1 MGVNALRVMVI
12 FTPTLALPHQGG
24 GNRFFCTVG
33 LFIAAWW
40 SVSAGAADAQGYPAK
55 PLRML
60 VGFPAGSSLDTA
72 ARIVGGKLSE
82 LLRQNVIIDNRAGAA
97 GNIATE
103 IAARARP
110 DGYTLLMGANGALA
124 INPALYA
131 KLPFDTVKDLAPIS
145 KIVDTANILV
155 INVLSSAN
163 SVEQLIALART
174 GALLGG
180 SSGVGSPG
188 HLALELFN
196 MMAGTKIVHVAYKA
210 SAPALLDVMGG
221 NIHLTF
227 ATAATAA
234 PLIKAGKLKGLGV
247 TALKRSTL
255 LPELPTISETGL
267 AGFEVTGWYGVLAP
281 AGTPR
286 PLINQLNAAI
296 VTALNLPDV
305 RQSMLAQGFDISPG
319 TPEEFGA
326 FIRAEIAKWG
336 KVVKFSG
343 AKAN

>member
-1 MGVNALRVMVI
+1 MTNGGVAWLLRFAIPM
-12 FTPTLALPHQGG
+12 L
-24 GNRFFCTVG
+24 
-33 LFIAAWW
+33 AAWCAI
-40 SVSAGAADAQGYPAK
+40 SASAADAQGYPAK

-60 VGFPAGSSLDTA
+60 VGFPAGSSLDSA

-82 LLRQNVIIDNRAGAA
+82 LLRQNIIIDNRAGAA

-103 IAARARP
+103 IVARARP

-145 KIVDTANILV
+145 KVVDTANILV
-155 INVLSSAN
+155 INVQSSAN
-163 SVEQLIALART
+163 SVGQLIALAKA
-174 GALLGG
+174 GPLLGG

-210 SAPALLDVMGG
+210 SAPALIDVMAG

-234 PLIKAGKLKGLGV
+234 PLIKAGKLKGLGG
-247 TALKRSTL
+247 TALKRSSL
-255 LPELPTISETGL
+255 LPDLPTIAETGL
-267 AGFEVTGWYGVLAP
+267 AGFEVSGWYGVLAP

-286 PLINQLNAAI
+286 PIINQLNTAI
-296 VTALNLPDV
+296 VTALNSPDV
-305 RQSMLAQGFDISPG
+305 RQNMTAQGFEISPS
-319 TPEEFGA
+319 TPEEFGT

-336 KVVKFSG
+336 RVVKFSG
-343 AKAN
+343 AQAN

>member
-1 MGVNALRVMVI
+1 MALLLR
-12 FTPTLALPHQGG
+12 
-24 GNRFFCTVG
+24 
-33 LFIAAWW
+33 IAAALLLAWW
-40 SVSAGAADAQGYPAK
+40 AVSPVIADAQGYPAK
-55 PLRML
+55 PMRML
-60 VGFPAGSSLDTA
+60 VGFPAGSSLDSA
-72 ARIVGGKLSE
+72 ARIVAGKLSE
-82 LLRQNVIIDNRAGAA
+82 LLRQNIIIDNRAGAA

-103 IAARARP
+103 IVARARP

-145 KIVDTANILV
+145 KVVDTANILV
-155 INVLSSAN
+155 VNVLSSAN
-163 SVEQLIALART
+163 SVAQMIALAKA
-174 GALLGG
+174 GPLLGG

-210 SAPALLDVMGG
+210 SAPALIDVMGG

-247 TALKRSTL
+247 TALKRSIL
-255 LPELPTISETGL
+255 LPDLPTISENGL
-267 AGFEVTGWYGVLAP
+267 AGFEVSGWYGVLAP

-286 PLINQLNAAI
+286 PIVNQLNAAI

-305 RQSMLAQGFDISPG
+305 RQSMSAQGFEISPS
-319 TPEEFGA
+319 TPEEFGT

-336 KVVKFSG
+336 RVVKFSG

>member
-1 MGVNALRVMVI
+1 MTSGGAAL
-12 FTPTLALPHQGG
+12 LL
-24 GNRFFCTVG
+24 RFAMP
-33 LFIAAWW
+33 LLAAWW
-40 SVSAGAADAQGYPAK
+40 PVCSGAADAQSYPAK

-60 VGFPAGSSLDTA
+60 VGFPAGSSLDSA

-82 LLRQNVIIDNRAGAA
+82 LLRQNIIIDNRAGAA

-103 IAARARP
+103 IVARARP

-145 KIVDTANILV
+145 KVVDTANILV
-155 INVLSSAN
+155 VNVQSSAT
-163 SVEQLIALART
+163 SVEQLVALAKA
-174 GALLGG
+174 GPLLGG

-188 HLALELFN
+188 HLASELFN

-210 SAPALLDVMGG
+210 SAPALLDVMAG

-234 PLIKAGKLKGLGV
+234 PLIKAGKLKGLGG
-247 TALKRSTL
+247 TALKRPSL
-255 LPELPTISETGL
+255 LPDLPTIAETGL
-267 AGFEVTGWYGVLAP
+267 AGFEVSGWYGVLAP

-286 PLINQLNAAI
+286 PIINQLNTAI

-305 RQSMLAQGFDISPG
+305 RQNMTAQGFEISPS
-319 TPEEFGA
+319 TPEEFGN
-326 FIRAEIAKWG
+326 FIRAEITKWG
-336 KVVKFSG
+336 RVVKYSG

>member
-1 MGVNALRVMVI
+1 MTSGGAAL
-12 FTPTLALPHQGG
+12 LL
-24 GNRFFCTVG
+24 RFAMP
-33 LFIAAWW
+33 LLAAWW
-40 SVSAGAADAQGYPAK
+40 RVCSGAADAQSYPAK

-60 VGFPAGSSLDTA
+60 VGFPAGSSLDSA

-82 LLRQNVIIDNRAGAA
+82 LLRQNIIIDNRAGAA

-103 IAARARP
+103 IVARARP

-145 KIVDTANILV
+145 KVVDTANILV
-155 INVLSSAN
+155 VNVQSSAT
-163 SVEQLIALART
+163 SVEQLVALAKA
-174 GALLGG
+174 GPLLGG

-188 HLALELFN
+188 HLASELFN

-210 SAPALLDVMGG
+210 SAPALLDVMAG

-234 PLIKAGKLKGLGV
+234 PLIKAGKLKGLGG
-247 TALKRSTL
+247 TALKRSSL
-255 LPELPTISETGL
+255 LPDLPTIAETGL
-267 AGFEVTGWYGVLAP
+267 AGFEVSGWYGVLAP

-286 PLINQLNAAI
+286 PIINQLNTAI

-305 RQSMLAQGFDISPG
+305 RQNMTAQGFEISPS
-319 TPEEFGA
+319 TPEEFGN
-326 FIRAEIAKWG
+326 FIRAEITKWG
-336 KVVKFSG
+336 RVVKYSG